1 MRIEDVASAKTAEL
15 VTFYNAHN
23 VEKPVTKFSDRKT
36 AEKRVIALIEALAAI
51 EGEAKEE
58 AARVWEDENVRPVVV
73 HKARKIA
80 EKVEVNLEEVSD
92 EEAEKIVKASLET
105 SKKSNAAAIAKS
117 WHDADVYNK
126 RLTRN
131 GVLVE
136 VNGKSNEFKSTRAAF
151 AALNLPDSKHIRFR
165 QKLKAEKV
173 AIFEWVGVSYKFTI
187 I

>member
-73 HKARKIA
+73 HARKIA

-105 SKKSNAAAIAKS
+105 SKKSNAAS
-117 WHDADVYNK
+117 Y
-126 RLTRN
+126 RE
-131 GVLVE
+131 VLARRRCV
-136 VNGKSNEFKSTRAAF
+136 
-151 AALNLPDSKHIRFR
+151 
-165 QKLKAEKV
+165 
-173 AIFEWVGVSYKFTI
+173 
-187 I
+187 